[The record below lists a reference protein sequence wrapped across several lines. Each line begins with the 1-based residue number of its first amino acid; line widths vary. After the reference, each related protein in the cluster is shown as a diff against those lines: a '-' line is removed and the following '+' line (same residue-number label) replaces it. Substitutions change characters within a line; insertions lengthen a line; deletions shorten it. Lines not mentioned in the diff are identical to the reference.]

1 MTGSD
6 RVELDSSRLIVAG
19 SPQIHDVLSTKSLNW
34 YLVVAVLPAALWGVV
49 QFGLPAVAVL
59 LTGVATATL
68 TEAVIPKRVGS
79 VADGNA
85 VAIGLVMSLMF
96 PPEAPLLLV
105 AASAAF
111 AIVVVKWAFGGLGH
125 AILNPAIAGRVLA
138 QSLDPQA
145 MNRFSMPV
153 ALGDRAMDEGHT
165 AAAMIRE
172 MAEGLTPLERLQHL
186 EYPRTAFD
194 ETITAWLNGSVLEP
208 LGIHLPGGYIDPFIG
223 IAPGGIGEVSVL
235 LLLVGS
241 AFLIGKRVVA
251 WHVPLAV
258 FIGFAGGI
266 AAWGGHAFGTGFF
279 SGDVLF
285 HSLHGGI
292 VFLMF
297 FCATDNTAAPVT
309 PGGMMVY
316 GVLIGLSAALLRLY
330 GLYAEGLAVAV
341 LVVSFFVP
349 LIDYLTKPV
358 RFGFSRRNGEPRLY
372 KPRG

>member
-1 MTGSD
+1 MTPSD
-6 RVELDSSRLIVAG
+6 RVELDSTGLIVAG
-19 SPQIHDVLSTKSLNW
+19 SPQIHDVLSTKKLNW
-34 YLVVAVLPAALWGVV
+34 YLVIAVLPAALWGVV
-49 QFGLPAVAVL
+49 QFGLPALAVL
-59 LTGVATATL
+59 LTGVATAAL
-68 TEAVIPKRVGS
+68 TEALIPKRVGG

-85 VAIGLVMSLMF
+85 VAIGLMMSLMF
-96 PPEAPLLLV
+96 PPQAPLLLV
-105 AASAAF
+105 AVSAAF

-138 QSLDPQA
+138 QALDPQA
-145 MNRFSMPV
+145 MNRFSLPG
-153 ALGDRAMDEGHT
+153 ALGDGAPDEGYT

-172 MAEGLTPLERLQHL
+172 AAEGVTPLERLQYL
-186 EYPRTAFD
+186 AYPRTTVD
-194 ETITAWLNGSVLEP
+194 QSVTAWLNGSILEP
-208 LGIHLPGGYIDPFIG
+208 LGVHLPGGYIDPFIG
-223 IAPGGIGEVSVL
+223 FAPGGIGEVSVL

-251 WHVPLAV
+251 WHVPLAI

-266 AAWGGHAFGTGFF
+266 ATWGGYAFGTGFF

-297 FCATDNTAAPVT
+297 FGATDNTAAPVT
-309 PGGMMVY
+309 SGGMMVY

-330 GLYAEGLAVAV
+330 GLYTEGLAVAV

-349 LIDYLTKPV
+349 LIDFFTKPV
-358 RFGFSRRNGEPRLY
+358 RFGFNRRNGEPRLY
-372 KPRG
+372 KLRG